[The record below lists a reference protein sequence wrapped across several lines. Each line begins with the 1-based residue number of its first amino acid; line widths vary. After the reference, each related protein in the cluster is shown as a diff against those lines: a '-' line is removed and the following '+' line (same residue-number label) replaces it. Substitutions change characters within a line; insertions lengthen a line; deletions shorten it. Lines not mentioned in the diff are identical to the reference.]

1 MLAFRSQHPMGR
13 AYSLD
18 LLERMVRTG
27 GSGKLPRS
35 GGTLSVWPLWGSDP
49 SVNAHRRCPAD
60 RRPPALGAMFRMDCT
75 PASRT
80 APTSPGGLRSG
91 NV

>member
-1 MLAFRSQHPMGR
+1 MLAFGSQHPMGR

-35 GGTLSVWPLWGSDP
+35 GGLFKVSVATVGK
-49 SVNAHRRCPAD
+49 
-60 RRPPALGAMFRMDCT
+60 
-75 PASRT
+75 
-80 APTSPGGLRSG
+80 
-91 NV
+91 